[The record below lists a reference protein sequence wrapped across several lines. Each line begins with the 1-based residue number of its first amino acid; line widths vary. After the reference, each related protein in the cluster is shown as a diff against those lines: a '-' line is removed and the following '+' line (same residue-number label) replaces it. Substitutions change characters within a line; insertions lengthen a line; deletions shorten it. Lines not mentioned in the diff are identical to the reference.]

1 MNRGLLCLLCVY
13 LVLTG
18 CVGLRQR
25 QPQALNSAPHG
36 GSSAAF
42 SLLNQLSMRDF
53 ESASWSATGQIGLV
67 LDGRR
72 MESAFQLR
80 MQRDSILW
88 ISLKPM
94 LGVEAFRARITR
106 DSLQFVNRLN
116 REFGSYPMAVLSEMA
131 GTPVD
136 PRMLHELLLGVVGGL
151 RTVAFQFSPE
161 VPGLMSGSVGKVT
174 YDLKA
179 DTVNFRPHSLSL
191 AGSEGRL
198 EVNYQAWMPIGDR
211 RAPERLILRAIP
223 TASKTQ
229 KATELELSFSKIVA
243 EQAQEYP
250 FSIPSGYRRMP

>member
-1 MNRGLLCLLCVY
+1 MNRSLLCLLCVF
-13 LVLTG
+13 LGLTG

-25 QPQALNSAPHG
+25 QPQVLQTAPQG
-36 GSSAAF
+36 GNTAAF
-42 SLLNQLSMRDF
+42 TLLNQLSLRDF
-53 ESASWSATGQIGLV
+53 ESPSWSATGQIGLV

-72 MESAFQLR
+72 MESSFQMR

-131 GTPVD
+131 GTPVGT
-136 PRMLHELLLGVVGGL
+136 RMLHELLLGVVGGL
-151 RTVAFQFSPE
+151 RNVAFQFSPE
-161 VPGLMSGSVGKVT
+161 VPGLMSGSLGRVT

-179 DTVNFRPHSLSL
+179 DTVGLRPHSLTLS
-191 AGSEGRL
+191 GSEGRL
-198 EVNYQAWMPIGDR
+198 EVNYQAWMLVGNR
-211 RAPERLILRAIP
+211 SAPERLMLRAIP
-223 TASKTQ
+223 TASRTQ
-229 KATELELSFSKIVA
+229 KATELVLSFSKIVA

>member
-1 MNRGLLCLLCVY
+1 MNRGLLCLICVF
-13 LVLTG
+13 LALTG
-18 CVGLRQR
+18 CAGLRKR
-25 QPQALNSAPHG
+25 QPQTIQTVPPG

-42 SLLNQLSMRDF
+42 TLLNRLSSTDF
-53 ESASWSATGQIGLV
+53 EALSWSATGQIGVV

-80 MQRDSILW
+80 IQRDSILW

-106 DSLQFVNRLN
+106 DSLQFVDRLN
-116 REFGSYPMAVLSEMA
+116 RKFGSYPMSALSEMA
-131 GTPVD
+131 GTNVD
-136 PRMLHELLLGVVGGL
+136 IRMLHELLLGVVGRL
-151 RTVAFQFSPE
+151 RGVAFQFSPDA
-161 VPGLMSGSVGKVT
+161 PGLISGRTGKVS
-174 YDLKA
+174 YDLRA
-179 DTVNFRPHSLSL
+179 DTVNMRPHSLSL

-223 TASKTQ
+223 TASNAQ

-243 EQAQEYP
+243 EHAQEFP